1 MSRLLPYIGVTNL
14 SKLQV
19 LQTKALWIV
28 TDTPL
33 RSNYENMY
41 RYKAITDLDSINT
54 YLVGKFMHKIYH
66 QEVLDIDYDLF
77 MYNCHI
83 HDHYTGVFSHLHV
96 PLANT
101 NPSKTGIR
109 YQWVI
114 VRNKILTADINPDCS
129 ELSFKVM
136 LTKCIHQKSV
146 DLNPS

>member
-28 TDTPL
+28 TDTPK
-33 RSNYENMY
+33 SNYENMY
-41 RYKAITDLDSINT
+41 RYKAITNLDSINT

-77 MYNCHI
+77 IYNCHI

-114 VRNKILTADINPDCS
+114 VRNIKLTADINPDCS
-129 ELSFKVM
+129 ELSFKLM
-136 LTKCIHQKSV
+136 YQKSI